1 MGLAPSIQPN
11 SHFPRR
17 GPRPTAARAL
27 DRLLHGAHWSAS
39 SRLPLRRSPTYGSSS
54 LVPWRATGN
63 VCLADLWDPPGG
75 LSLALALCICHCY
88 AGPLYQGLPLP
99 SPRKSGELG
108 VAQSTE
114 SVGVVREPISGG
126 HKKGVAGS
134 LPFPYLVN
142 VHTVCHHYRE

>member
-1 MGLAPSIQPN
+1 MLFRSGPPSLSPPRDQPN
-11 SHFPRR
+11 STPC
-17 GPRPTAARAL
+17 AAL
-27 DRLLHGAHWSAS
+27 
-39 SRLPLRRSPTYGSSS
+39 T
-54 LVPWRATGN
+54 VI
-63 VCLADLWDPPGG
+63 WDPPGG

-99 SPRKSGELG
+99 SPRKSGKLG
-108 VAQSTE
+108 VAQFAE

-142 VHTVCHHYRE
+142 AHTVCHHYRE